1 MERYRVLRIYRLFLF
16 LPKERK
22 VKEKS
27 ELIIPVSC
35 TEQGRWSY
43 QSDEFSNPENIL
55 SHRIRAQKAVSVSDS
70 LKQSGNYQSDQGAI
84 WEGIQELSASAEI
97 HSPTGA
103 MKDVYEGKKVDLEE
117 YIKAF
122 QCLPHQK
129 GMFVFMGGEVAGW
142 DMLSRESAFE
152 VIFPKLVKSYAMDAV
167 LEKGKKKGSG
177 QKPLEEAR
185 DFLEGIKEC
194 EEKKYPST
202 GQGLDYRFEGKD
214 QVGSALV
221 YSDKVIYMAFFKMS
235 KEERVGRMSGYKRRR
250 EYRI

>member
-1 MERYRVLRIYRLFLF
+1 M
-16 LPKERK
+16 
-22 VKEKS
+22 
-27 ELIIPVSC
+27 
-35 TEQGRWSY
+35 SY
-43 QSDEFSNPENIL
+43 
-55 SHRIRAQKAVSVSDS
+55 HAGV
-70 LKQSGNYQSDQGAI
+70 
-84 WEGIQELSASAEI
+84 

-103 MKDVYEGKKVDLEE
+103 MKDVFEGKKDDLEE
-117 YIKAF
+117 YMKAF
-122 QCLPHQK
+122 QCLSHQK

-142 DMLSRESAFE
+142 DILSRESAFE

-221 YSDKVIYMAFFKMS
+221 YSDKVIHMAFFKIS
-235 KEERVGRMSGYKRRR
+235 KEERVGPMSGYKRRR